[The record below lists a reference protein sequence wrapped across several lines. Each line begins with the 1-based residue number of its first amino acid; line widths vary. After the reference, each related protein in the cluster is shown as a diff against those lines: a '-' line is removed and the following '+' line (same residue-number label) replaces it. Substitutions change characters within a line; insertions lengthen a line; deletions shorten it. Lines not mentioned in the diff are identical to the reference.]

1 MALTPNTELLAS
13 CYIRTDRD
21 MTKLT
26 GAFCIFQ
33 TLLSYLDIPD
43 SAMYNKVESNGFRAS
58 AFSHRFVKKKCNRKK
73 WAFPDGMGLSLTH
86 IVNQQKSHQ
95 CIKLSENVAQKFP
108 S

>member
-58 AFSHRFVKKKCNRKK
+58 AFSHRSGGKKKKT
-73 WAFPDGMGLSLTH
+73 AFPDGMELSLTH
-86 IVNQQKSHQ
+86 IVNHQ